1 MLLSFLAEE
10 DAWHDNGV
18 AVPWA
23 ILCLYKSTHLQQKRK
38 LPGTLFLSGH
48 RVGNSRL
55 NNFDIQ
61 RALKKNMSF
70 VVCFSFISHS
80 DRTYNITHKRLLRT
94 TGITFVMLIYKNIF
108 WRILTV
114 EINTFFFELNVIFV
128 MICLHWSG
136 NIMYCMVR
144 PLGEYCG
151 CANDI
156 SQMWGPKFLL
166 RSITYTRIRFI
177 NICFIYG

>member
-61 RALKKNMSF
+61 RALKKIWVLLF
-70 VVCFSFISHS
+70 VSRLFHIPIERIISH
-80 DRTYNITHKRLLRT
+80 
-94 TGITFVMLIYKNIF
+94 
-108 WRILTV
+108 
-114 EINTFFFELNVIFV
+114 INVCYE
-128 MICLHWSG
+128 
-136 NIMYCMVR
+136 R
-144 PLGEYCG
+144 QE
-151 CANDI
+151 
-156 SQMWGPKFLL
+156 
-166 RSITYTRIRFI
+166 
-177 NICFIYG
+177 